1 MTTYHNCYT
10 MVTLLESLVFENQS
24 NPEIAVWFRKLEMIC
39 PYFLFFTSQK
49 TREPR
54 ATCESRSKPDFIQ
67 TTVEKPVENYIES
80 RMDRD
85 YNGARRIFLR
95 ALGDSPSDPK
105 DLSIAS
111 QILNSR
117 I

>member
-1 MTTYHNCYT
+1 
-10 MVTLLESLVFENQS
+10 MVCS
-24 NPEIAVWFRKLEMIC
+24 
-39 PYFLFFTSQK
+39 YFLFFTSQK

-54 ATCESRSKPDFIQ
+54 ATCESRSKSADLPDFIQ
-67 TTVEKPVENYIES
+67 ATVEKPVENYIES

-85 YNGARRIFLR
+85 YNGARGISLR